1 MKIDKRTIYD
11 VIINEVDYIR
21 FPSDNWMSLNSNG
34 FLENE
39 YYSEE
44 LEEQF
49 QETLKIQKD
58 IGMI

>member
-39 YYSEE
+39 YYS
-44 LEEQF
+44 
-49 QETLKIQKD
+49 
-58 IGMI
+58 